1 MKSTTIIGLAY
12 TLVWFL
18 LAAYLIY
25 VTIKRYRKP
34 IMVVLSGFMVFLG
47 VWELADTFTKVSLKA
62 GAYGKIYRGV
72 ALVVLVLCL
81 VWYFILRNK
90 EE

>member
-1 MKSTTIIGLAY
+1 MNMMGFLY
-12 TLVWFL
+12 TAIWFL

-34 IMVVLSGFMVFLG
+34 LMFLLSGFMVFLG
-47 VWELADTFTKVSLKA
+47 VWELINTLTATDMKA
-62 GAYGKIYRGV
+62 GVYGWIYRGV

-81 VWYFILRNK
+81 IWYLVLRHR
-90 EE
+90 E